1 MTQREQ
7 TRRSAA
13 PTLRR
18 LSSVLLFI
26 GALAGC
32 NLAPNAAG
40 QISERIGEVAN
51 EPSSKELDLGRL
63 TSFGWDRLY
72 LFKAGTTREAIC
84 QFLSANRNLCD
95 RVVRYESVPA
105 AHMAILF
112 ALDGRLTHI
121 ELHALANGEFDV
133 DPGPEGLPRSDCV
146 FRVRH
151 AASTGEASVAHLEPI
166 PGAASSPR

>member
-1 MTQREQ
+1 MTPPDPIQRS
-7 TRRSAA
+7 TV

-18 LSSVLLFI
+18 LSSALLLA

-32 NLAPNAAG
+32 NLAPNSAG

-51 EPSSKELDLGRL
+51 EPSSKALDLGRL

-95 RVVRYESVPA
+95 RVVRYEAVPA
-105 AHMAILF
+105 AHTAILF

-133 DPGPEGLPRSDCV
+133 DPGPEGLSRSDCV
-146 FRVRH
+146 FRIRH

-166 PGAASSPR
+166 PAAASAPR